1 MSARHWLVGAAL
13 IVMAAPELGAQGVS
27 ASPRFERVVAPGA
40 AGPNRLG
47 VDSTLLVGASPFEP
61 SHVTRAP
68 ITRAGLGELRLFDD
82 PAGREVPYLFV
93 WPASTPPDLWQGARV
108 VPVSPRKDTSGFE
121 IDLGKVTTVDRFN
134 MDGIPLGLLKRVR
147 LEGSGDRV
155 RWIVLVAEGTIFNL
169 PVDADGRSAAMRQ
182 SVLAFPPATVR
193 YLRLTADDHAGA
205 PLPVPRLAMARIATP
220 RLAEPDTLRSLLA
233 FERRPSAKRTS
244 RYHVQLPATR
254 LPIVALELEAS
265 GDQILRGAVVTEPR
279 LRAGH
284 VEPEALGSTVLRR
297 TTRGDAVASNLRVPI
312 DLPTGGELDL
322 VIDDGDNPPL
332 DIRAVRAVYAPLP
345 YIFFVSDSGR
355 PIRATYGSDRRA
367 PVASPQYDLEVLR
380 DTVQRIATTLAAWGP
395 ATAINAVAA
404 QPEAPATLYAD
415 PGAPLDTKGF
425 RFARAIPDG
434 TGLTAVRLDAAA
446 LAHSHITDVRIVD
459 ESGRQVPYLLEALG
473 EPTEL
478 ALTTPQAVK
487 PRFDVNGQ
495 LLAGANARTWYR
507 LALPLTGLPDATL
520 RLETSAR
527 VFERDIAVV
536 TRELPRDTRQL
547 STDRVV
553 DMPWTHDDPDIAA
566 PPVEIGLEAQRLAS
580 DSLFVLVNDG
590 DNQKLPLTRATILLP
605 TYRLRFFRQA
615 GTSLHLVYGRDDLAA
630 PRYDIAL
637 LAPRLL
643 DAAASEVLAA
653 PEHGNAVN
661 ASPVPQRA
669 FWATLAAAVAVLLV
683 LIARLVRAG
692 PGPTPED
699 VQA

>member
-1 MSARHWLVGAAL
+1 MSARHWFVGAAL
-13 IVMAAPELGAQGVS
+13 IVTVSPALHAQGVVP
-27 ASPRFERVVAPGA
+27 SPRVERVVTPGA
-40 AGPNRLG
+40 VGPNRLV

-61 SHVTRAP
+61 SHLTWAP
-68 ITRAGLGELRLFDD
+68 IAHAGLGELRLFDD
-82 PAGREVPYLFV
+82 AAGREVPYLFV
-93 WPASTPPDLWQGARV
+93 WPARNAPDFWQGAAA

-121 IDLGKVTTVDRFN
+121 VDLHAPYTVDRFN
-134 MDGIPLGLLKRVR
+134 VDSVPLGLLKRVR

-169 PVDADGRSAAMRQ
+169 PADADGRSPAMRQ

-193 YLRLTADDHAGA
+193 YLRLTADDHAGP
-205 PLPVPRLAMARIATP
+205 PLPSPRVATARIATP
-220 RLAEPDTLRSLLA
+220 RSSELDTLRSVLA

-244 RYHVQLPATR
+244 RYHVQLPAAR
-254 LPIVALELEAS
+254 LPIVALEIEAD
-265 GDQILRGAVVTEPR
+265 GAQILRGAAVTEPR

-284 VEPEALGSTVLRR
+284 VEPELLGRTVLRR

-332 DIRAVRAVYAPLP
+332 DLRAVRAVYAPLP

-355 PIRATYGSDRRA
+355 PLRATYGSDRHA
-367 PVASPQYDLEVLR
+367 PVAPPQYDLEALR
-380 DTVQRIATTLAAWGP
+380 DTVQRIAAARATWGP
-395 ATAINAVAA
+395 ARTITAVAA
-404 QPEAPATLYAD
+404 QPEAPATLYTD

-434 TGLTAVRLDAAA
+434 SGLTAVRLDAAA
-446 LAHSHITDVRIVD
+446 LAHSHIADVRIVD
-459 ESGRQVPYLLEALG
+459 ANGRQVPYLLETLG
-473 EPTEL
+473 EPTEV
-478 ALTTPQAVK
+478 ALTTPLAVK
-487 PRFDVNGQ
+487 PRFDVSGQ
-495 LLAGANARTWYR
+495 LLASSSARTWYR
-507 LALPLTGLPDATL
+507 LTLPMAGLPDATL

-527 VFERDIAVV
+527 VFDRDIAVV

-553 DMPWTHDDPDIAA
+553 DLPWTHDDPEAAA
-566 PPVEIGLEAQRLAS
+566 PAVEIGLEAPRLAS

-590 DNQKLPLTRATILLP
+590 DNQKLPLTRATLLLP
-605 TYRLRFFRQA
+605 TYRLRFFRQP
-615 GTSLHLVYGRDDLAA
+615 GTSLQLVYGRDDLAV

-643 DAAASEVLAA
+643 DAAALEVVAA
-653 PEHGNAVN
+653 PERGDAGVT
-661 ASPVPQRA
+661 SLVPQRA
-669 FWATLAAAVAVLLV
+669 FWAALAAAVVVLLV
-683 LIARLVRAG
+683 LVARLVRAG

-699 VQA
+699 AQT

>member
-1 MSARHWLVGAAL
+1 MSARRWLVGAAL
-13 IVMAAPELGAQGVS
+13 AVMAAPKLDAQAVP
-27 ASPRFERVVAPGA
+27 ASPRVERVVIPGA
-40 AGPNRLG
+40 VGPNRLV
-47 VDSTLLVGASPFEP
+47 VDSALLVGASPFEP
-61 SHVTRAP
+61 SHDNGAP
-68 ITRAGLGELRLFDD
+68 ITHAGLGELRLFDD
-82 PAGREVPYLFV
+82 AAGREVPYLFV
-93 WPASTPPDLWQGARV
+93 WPTFPSPDLWRGARV
-108 VPVSPRKDTSGFE
+108 VPVTPRKDTSGFE
-121 IDLGKVTTVDRFN
+121 LDLGSVNTVDRFN
-134 MDGIPLGLLKRVR
+134 VDGVPPGLLKRVR

-155 RWIVLVAEGTIFNL
+155 RWVVLVAEGTIFNL
-169 PVDADGRSAAMRQ
+169 PADADGRSAAMRQ
-182 SVLAFPPATVR
+182 SVLSFPPATVR
-193 YLRLTADDHAGA
+193 YLRLTADDHAGP
-205 PLPVPRLAMARIATP
+205 PLPTPRLAMARVASP
-220 RLAEPDTLRSLLA
+220 QLAEMDTLRSVLN

-254 LPIVALELEAS
+254 LPIVALELEAG

-279 LRAGH
+279 LRAVH
-284 VEPEALGSTVLRR
+284 VEPEALGRTVLRR

-332 DIRAVRAVYAPLP
+332 DIRAMRAVYAPLP
-345 YIFFVSDSGR
+345 YIFFLSDSGR
-355 PIRATYGSDRRA
+355 PLRATYGSDRRA
-367 PVASPQYDLEVLR
+367 PIAPPQYDLEVLR
-380 DTVQRIATTLAAWGP
+380 DTIQRIAAARAAWG
-395 ATAINAVAA
+395 AARTISAVAA
-404 QPEAPATLYAD
+404 QPEAPASLYAD

-434 TGLTAVRLDAAA
+434 SGLTAVRLDAAA

-459 ESGRQVPYLLEALG
+459 ASGRQVPYLLETLG

-487 PRFDVNGQ
+487 PRFDVSSQ
-495 LLAGANARTWYR
+495 LVAGANTRTWYR
-507 LALPLTGLPDATL
+507 LALPLTGLPAATL

-547 STDRVV
+547 STDHVV
-553 DMPWTHDDPDIAA
+553 DMPWTHDDPEIAA
-566 PPVEIGLEAQRLAS
+566 PPIEIGLEVPRLAS

-590 DNQKLPLTRATILLP
+590 DNQKLPLTRATVLLP
-605 TYRLRFFRQA
+605 TYRLRFFRHA

-653 PEHGNAVN
+653 PEHGDASH

-669 FWATLAAAVAVLLV
+669 FWATLAVAVMVLLV

-699 VQA
+699 AQA